1 MVAIIVLLTVVGFIV
16 VAWVQPTLPT
26 RRQVVRSPRR

>member
-1 MVAIIVLLTVVGFIV
+1 MVAILVLLTVVGFLLV
-16 VAWVQPTLPT
+16 DWVQQTLAT